1 MNIHIR
7 KIIIITRNTAISTW
21 RKNIEV
27 SSTKNVASVTE
38 IT

>member
-7 KIIIITRNTAISTW
+7 KIIIITSNTAISTW

-27 SSTKNVASVTE
+27 SNTKNVASVTE
-38 IT
+38 IA